1 LFFEAF
7 LHKHKL
13 TYVRNMDLSTLDN
26 RVIRVVQMTLAPRKF
41 VFSQMP
47 KIIVEINLDKEEC
60 NWDKVN
66 LLKIKSVSYGKNW
79 YVATVGQAL
88 RVENCSRKYVVKI
101 TVLTIDR
108 VRWNVLWIPR

>member
-1 LFFEAF
+1 MTSPTYNSHHIIIKWIPKEKRGSYTPKQVNRQFVEAF

-60 NWDKVN
+60 N
-66 LLKIKSVSYGKNW
+66 
-79 YVATVGQAL
+79 
-88 RVENCSRKYVVKI
+88 
-101 TVLTIDR
+101 
-108 VRWNVLWIPR
+108 